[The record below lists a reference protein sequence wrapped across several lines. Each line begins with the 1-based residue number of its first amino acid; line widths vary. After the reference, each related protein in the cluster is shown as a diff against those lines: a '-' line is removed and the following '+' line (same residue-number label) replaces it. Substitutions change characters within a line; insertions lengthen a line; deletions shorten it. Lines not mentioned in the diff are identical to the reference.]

1 MINKGRLLLIPC
13 PVSEGKIESLST
25 ETIRTLHQTTHFIV
39 ERAKTARHFIKSAG
53 HPVSISQLK
62 IHEICDNKVENDT
75 FLKNMFDGHD
85 IGVISEA
92 GCPGV
97 ADPGAEM
104 VAWAHQNGIKVIPL
118 IGPSSILLAVMASGF
133 SGQSF
138 AFNGYLSNKRPELI
152 QQLKQ
157 LEIKVKKSGQT
168 QIFMETPYRNS
179 FVIETC
185 LQSLEGN
192 TKFCIACDINSET
205 EDIKTLT
212 IHQWKKEITTD
223 YHKRPCI
230 FLIGN

>member
-13 PVSEGKIESLST
+13 PVSEGKIESLSA
-25 ETIRTLHQTTHFIV
+25 ETIRILHQTTFFIV
-39 ERAKTARHFIKSAG
+39 ERAKTARHFIKNAG
-53 HPVSISQLK
+53 HPVSISQLS
-62 IHEICDNKVENDT
+62 IHEICSNKVENDT
-75 FLKNMFDGHD
+75 FLKNMLDGHD

-104 VAWAHQNGIKVIPL
+104 VAWAHKNGIKVVPL

-138 AFNGYLSNKRPELI
+138 AFNGYLSNKKPELV

-157 LEIKVKKSGQT
+157 LEIKLKKSGQT
-168 QIFMETPYRNS
+168 QIFMETPYRNG

-185 LQSLEGN
+185 LQTLEIN
-192 TKFCIACDINSET
+192 TKLCIACDINCET

-212 IHQWKKEITTD
+212 IKQWKKEITTD

-230 FLIGN
+230 FLIG